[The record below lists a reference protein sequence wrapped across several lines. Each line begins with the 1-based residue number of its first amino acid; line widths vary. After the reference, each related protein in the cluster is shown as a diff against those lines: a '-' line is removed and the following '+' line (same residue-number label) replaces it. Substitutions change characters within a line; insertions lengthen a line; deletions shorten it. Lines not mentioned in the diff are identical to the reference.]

1 MRANA
6 IDALH
11 LTGKAAQTQA
21 CAISAHTSAR
31 SRNVDEQ
38 SFRKIAQLPSLEI
51 HNQSARPLRLNK
63 NTERGGLDGNSGD
76 PVPGY
81 GPRDFNGHR
90 SGRQRVRLF
99 ARLYR
104 RHLLRIV

>member
-1 MRANA
+1 VPYQ
-6 IDALH
+6 
-11 LTGKAAQTQA
+11 LTA
-21 CAISAHTSAR
+21 AR

-38 SFRKIAQLPSLEI
+38 AFRKIASLPSLEI
-51 HNQSARPLRLNK
+51 HNHSARPLGLNK

-81 GPRDFNGHR
+81 GQGGFNGHR
-90 SGRQRVRLF
+90 SGWQHVRLF

-104 RHLLRIV
+104 